1 MRSRRSSKVPIFRL
15 LKQILLHGSK
25 KRRASYLIFILLF
38 ATLSIYLGSEPN
50 GTYGYYTVD
59 KVIDG
64 DTVIVKELD
73 PHVRYLGIDSPEI
86 LTDDSPGDP
95 LSEEAK
101 RFNERLVYGKRV
113 KLEFDREKYDPYGR
127 VLAYVFVDGVFVNEE
142 LVRNGLARALVIKPN
157 DRYADIIYRA
167 EEEAKRERKGIW
179 GNLSKLRPPPEN
191 INFLIKPFKASEHI
205 GHRVVVRG
213 KIVDYRKSKKVLVLN
228 MEGDLDIVIFSDN
241 WDEFEF
247 FGIAPERHYV
257 GKPVEVIGRVTVY
270 RGKPQIIVSHPIS
283 IRSLM

>member
-15 LKQILLHGSK
+15 LKQTLLHGSK
-25 KRRASYLIFILLF
+25 KKRASYLIFILLF
-38 ATLSIYLGSEPN
+38 AALSIYLGSEPDS
-50 GTYGYYTVD
+50 TYGYYTVD

-64 DTVIVKELD
+64 DTVVVKELD

-113 KLEFDREKYDPYGR
+113 KLEFDREKYDSYGR

-157 DRYADIIYRA
+157 DRYADVIYRA

-179 GNLSKLRPPPEN
+179 GNLSNLKPPPEN
-191 INFLIKPFKASEHI
+191 TNFLIKPFKASEYV
-205 GHRVVVRG
+205 GQRVVVRG

-270 RGKPQIIVSHPIS
+270 RGKPQIIVNHPIS
-283 IRSLM
+283 IRSFM